1 MSAPVGRV
9 QEPASTVELTTPQ
22 PEEGV
27 IIRMHFGVLANIV
40 IVLFAA
46 VLVSTVLRR
55 LRLPP
60 ILGYLLVGIIVG
72 PYGLD
77 WIADSQNVIELA
89 EFGVVF
95 LMFTIG
101 LEFSLP
107 KLIALR
113 RSVLGLGSL
122 QVIITSIVAG
132 SLAFWYGFNLIASLV
147 VAATIAMSSTAIVSK
162 QLKDQLELNQP
173 HGKNAIGVLLFQDL
187 AVIPFLI
194 LIPSLTD
201 GDHTVWWPLIASLL
215 KGGLVLLV
223 MLFLGRWVMRPL
235 FHEIAKARSLE
246 LFTLTVLLVTLSAA
260 ALTEMAGLSLALGAF
275 LSGMLLG
282 ETEYRHQIEVEI
294 RPFRD
299 ILLGLFFISTG
310 MLLNYHVLHKAL
322 WPLLMLILTITVIKA
337 IIIYGSA
344 RLLRIENK
352 DSLKTALVLAQ
363 GGEFGF
369 ALLSISFGADIIPV
383 THGQVILAALVFS
396 MAISPFLIRYNE
408 QIACFLLK
416 KKKEPLLPP
425 PKTINQEALQ
435 RVSALQDHI
444 IICGYGRVGQNMA
457 RFLERENFNI
467 IAVDMDPKRVIDSE
481 LAGNTVIFGDSS
493 NLALLKS
500 IGLEKAR
507 ALVFSFVD
515 GHTVLNV
522 LPQIRRELPH
532 LPILVRTID
541 DSQLT
546 LYQKAG
552 ATEVVP
558 ETLEASLMLSFQT
571 MILLHVPPRKALRH
585 LMHARKNR
593 YQLLHEYFPGEELD
607 DNADM
612 AQEKKQLAVVTLDE
626 NARAVGSLVK
636 DLELEDVA
644 LTAVRRGGIRGDEPE
659 PNTELRV
666 QDVLILYG
674 TPQQLARAEKKLL
687 QG

>member
-1 MSAPVGRV
+1 
-9 QEPASTVELTTPQ
+9 
-22 PEEGV
+22 
-27 IIRMHFGVLANIV
+27 MHFGVLANII

-46 VLVSTVLRR
+46 VLVTTVLRR

-60 ILGYLLVGIIVG
+60 ILGYLLVGMIVG

-77 WIADSQNVIELA
+77 WIADSQSVIQLA

-113 RSVLGLGSL
+113 HSVLGLGSL
-122 QVIITSIVAG
+122 QVVITSIVAG
-132 SLAFWYGFNLIASLV
+132 SLAFWYGFSLTASLI

-162 QLKDQLELNQP
+162 QLKDQLELNQA

-194 LIPSLTD
+194 LIPSLASGQHD
-201 GDHTVWWPLIASLL
+201 IWQPLFGAFI

-223 MLFLGRWVMRPL
+223 MWSLGRWVMRPL

-246 LFTLTVLLVTLSAA
+246 LFTLAVLLVTLSAA
-260 ALTEMAGLSLALGAF
+260 WLTETAGLSLALGAF
-275 LSGMLLG
+275 LSGMMLG

-299 ILLGLFFISTG
+299 VLLGLFFISTG
-310 MLLNYHVLHKAL
+310 MLLNYHILYRSL
-322 WPLLMLILTITVIKA
+322 WPLIMLILTITVIKA
-337 IIIYGSA
+337 VIIYGSA

-369 ALLSISFGADIIPV
+369 ALLAIAFASNIIPV

-396 MAISPFLIRYNE
+396 MAMSPFLIRYNE
-408 QIACFLLK
+408 QIACFLLR
-416 KKKEPLLPP
+416 KKEKPVAPP
-425 PKTINQEALQ
+425 AKTINQEALQ
-435 RVSALQDHI
+435 RVSTLQDHI

-481 LAGNTVIFGDSS
+481 LAGNTVVFGDSG

-507 ALVFSFVD
+507 ALVFSFLD
-515 GHTVLNV
+515 SHTVLNV
-522 LPQIRRELPH
+522 LPQIRRELPN
-532 LPILVRTID
+532 LPVLVRTID
-541 DSQLT
+541 DSQLA
-546 LYQKAG
+546 LFQKAG
-552 ATEVVP
+552 ATEIVP

-571 MILLHVPPRKALRH
+571 MILLHVPPRKAMRH

-593 YQLLHEYFPGEELD
+593 YQLLHEYFPGEELED
-607 DNADM
+607 TPDM
-612 AQEKKQLAVVTLDE
+612 TPEKKQLAVVTLDK
-626 NARAVGSLVK
+626 NAFAIGAMVK
-636 DLELEDVA
+636 DLNLEDVA
-644 LTAVRRGGIRGDEPE
+644 LSAVRRGGIRGDEPS
-659 PNTELRV
+659 PDTELRE

-674 TPQQLARAEKKLL
+674 TPQHLERAEKKLL

>member
-1 MSAPVGRV
+1 
-9 QEPASTVELTTPQ
+9 
-22 PEEGV
+22 
-27 IIRMHFGVLANIV
+27 MHFGVLANII

-46 VLVSTVLRR
+46 VLVTTVLRR

-60 ILGYLLVGIIVG
+60 ILGYLLVGMIVG

-77 WIADSQNVIELA
+77 WIADSQSVVSLA

-95 LMFTIG
+95 LMFTVG

-113 RSVLGLGSL
+113 HSVLGLGSL
-122 QVIITSIVAG
+122 QVVITSIVAG
-132 SLAFWYGFNLIASLV
+132 SLAYWYGFSLTASLI

-162 QLKDQLELNQP
+162 QLKDQLELNQT
-173 HGKNAIGVLLFQDL
+173 HGKNAIGVLLFQDM

-194 LIPSLTD
+194 LIPSLANGNHD
-201 GDHTVWWPLIASLL
+201 VWRPLIESLF

-235 FHEIAKARSLE
+235 FNEIAKARSLE

-260 ALTEMAGLSLALGAF
+260 WLTEIAGLSLALGAF
-275 LSGMLLG
+275 LSGMMLG

-299 ILLGLFFISTG
+299 VLLGLFFISTG
-310 MLLNYHVLHKAL
+310 MLLNYHILNKAL
-322 WPLLMLILTITVIKA
+322 LPLVMLILTITVIKA
-337 IIIYGSA
+337 IIIYGAA
-344 RLLRIENK
+344 RLLRIDNK

-369 ALLSISFGADIIPV
+369 ALLSIAFAENIIPV

-396 MAISPFLIRYNE
+396 MAMSPFLIRYNE
-408 QIACFLLK
+408 KIACFFLRK
-416 KKKEPLLPP
+416 KQEPLAPP

-435 RVSALQDHI
+435 RVSSLQDHI

-481 LAGNTVIFGDSS
+481 LAGNTVIFGDSG

-507 ALVFSFVD
+507 ALVFSFLD
-515 GHTVLNV
+515 SHTVLNI

-532 LPILVRTID
+532 LPILVRTRD

-571 MILLHVPPRKALRH
+571 MILLNIPPRKAMRH

-593 YQLLHEYFPGEELD
+593 YQLLHEYFPGEELED
-607 DNADM
+607 TPDM
-612 AQEKKQLAVVTLDE
+612 TQEKKQLAVVTLDK
-626 NARAVGSLVK
+626 NAFAIGVLVK
-636 DLELEDVA
+636 DLSLEDVA
-644 LTAVRRGGIRGDEPE
+644 LSAVRRGGIRGDEPS
-659 PNTELRV
+659 PNTELRE

>member
-1 MSAPVGRV
+1 
-9 QEPASTVELTTPQ
+9 
-22 PEEGV
+22 
-27 IIRMHFGVLANIV
+27 MHFGVLANII

-46 VLVSTVLRR
+46 VVVTTVLRR

-60 ILGYLLVGIIVG
+60 ILGYLLVGMIVG

-77 WIADSQNVIELA
+77 WIADSETVISLA

-122 QVIITSIVAG
+122 QVVITSVVAG
-132 SLAFWYGFNLIASLV
+132 SLAFWYGFSLTAALI

-162 QLKDQLELNQP
+162 QLKDQLELNQA

-194 LIPSLTD
+194 LIPSLANGNHD
-201 GDHTVWWPLIASLL
+201 VWKPLIESLF

-260 ALTEMAGLSLALGAF
+260 WLTEIAGLSLALGAF
-275 LSGMLLG
+275 LSGMMLG
-282 ETEYRHQIEVEI
+282 ETEYRHQIEVEL

-310 MLLNYHVLHKAL
+310 MLLNYHILHKAL
-322 WPLLMLILTITVIKA
+322 LPLIMLILTITVIKA

-344 RLLRIENK
+344 RLLRIDNK

-369 ALLSISFGADIIPV
+369 ALLSIAFGENIIPV

-396 MAISPFLIRYNE
+396 MAMSPFLIRYNE
-408 QIACFLLK
+408 QIACFFLRK
-416 KKKEPLLPP
+416 KQEPLSPP
-425 PKTINQEALQ
+425 PKTLSQEALQ
-435 RVSALQDHI
+435 RVSGVHDHI

-481 LAGNTVIFGDSS
+481 LAGNTVIFGDSG

-500 IGLEKAR
+500 IGLDKAR
-507 ALVFSFVD
+507 ALVFSFLD
-515 GHTVLNV
+515 SHTVLSV

-532 LPILVRTID
+532 LPILVRTRD
-541 DSQLT
+541 DSQLE

-571 MILLHVPPRKALRH
+571 MILLNIPPRKAMRH

-593 YQLLHEYFPGEELD
+593 YQLLHEYFPGEELED
-607 DNADM
+607 TPDM
-612 AQEKKQLAVVTLDE
+612 TPEKKQLAVVTLDK
-626 NARAVGSLVK
+626 NAFAIGALVK
-636 DLELEDVA
+636 DLSLEDVA
-644 LTAVRRGGIRGDEPE
+644 LSAVRRGGIRGDEPS
-659 PNTELRV
+659 PNTELRE

-674 TPQQLARAEKKLL
+674 TAQQLARAEKKLL

>member
-1 MSAPVGRV
+1 
-9 QEPASTVELTTPQ
+9 
-22 PEEGV
+22 
-27 IIRMHFGVLANIV
+27 MHFGVLANII

-60 ILGYLLVGIIVG
+60 ILGYLLVGMIVG

-77 WIADSQNVIELA
+77 WIADSKSVIDLA

-122 QVIITSIVAG
+122 QVVITSAVTG
-132 SLAFWYGFNLIASLV
+132 SLAFWYGFNLTASLV

-162 QLKDQLELNQP
+162 QLKDQLELNQS

-194 LIPSLTD
+194 LIPSLAN
-201 GDHTVWWPLIASLL
+201 GEHNVWRPLVESLL

-223 MLFLGRWVMRPL
+223 MLSLGRWVMRPL
-235 FHEIAKARSLE
+235 FYEIAKARSLE

-260 ALTEMAGLSLALGAF
+260 WLTEIAGLSLALGAF
-275 LSGMLLG
+275 LSGMMLG

-299 ILLGLFFISTG
+299 VLLGLFFISIG
-310 MLLNYHVLHKAL
+310 MLLNYRILGTAL
-322 WPLLMLILTITVIKA
+322 LPLLMLILMITVLKA
-337 IIIYGSA
+337 IILYGSA
-344 RLLRIENK
+344 RLLRIANK

-369 ALLSISFGADIIPV
+369 ALLSISFGQDIIPV

-408 QIACFLLK
+408 KIACFFLK
-416 KKKEPLLPP
+416 KKKEPLVSPP
-425 PKTINQEALQ
+425 AKINQEALQ
-435 RVSALQDHI
+435 RVSTLQDHI

-522 LPQIRRELPH
+522 LPQIRKELPN
-532 LPILVRTID
+532 LPVLVRTRD
-541 DSQLT
+541 DSQLA

-571 MILLHVPPRKALRH
+571 MILLHVPPRKAMRH

-593 YQLLHEYFPGEELD
+593 YQFLHEYFPGEELED
-607 DNADM
+607 SADM
-612 AQEKKQLAVVTLDE
+612 TPEKKQLAVVTLDQK
-626 NARAVGSLVK
+626 AHAIGALVK
-636 DLELEDVA
+636 DLALENVA
-644 LTAVRRGGIRGDEPE
+644 LTAVRRGGIRGDEPS
-659 PNTELRV
+659 PNTELRE

>member
-1 MSAPVGRV
+1 
-9 QEPASTVELTTPQ
+9 
-22 PEEGV
+22 
-27 IIRMHFGVLANIV
+27 MHFGVLANII

-46 VLVSTVLRR
+46 VLVTTVLRR

-60 ILGYLLVGIIVG
+60 ILGYLLVGTIVG

-77 WIADSQNVIELA
+77 WIDDSQNIIQLA

-113 RSVLGLGSL
+113 HSVLGLGGL
-122 QVIITSIVAG
+122 QVLLTSIVAG
-132 SLAFWYGFNLIASLV
+132 ALAFWHGFDITASLV
-147 VAATIAMSSTAIVSK
+147 IAATIAMSSTAIVSK

-173 HGKNAIGVLLFQDL
+173 YAKNAIGVLLFQDL

-194 LIPSLTD
+194 LIPSLANGQHD
-201 GDHTVWWPLIASLL
+201 VWAPLFLSLV
-215 KGGLVLLV
+215 KACVVLLI
-223 MLFLGRWVMRPL
+223 MLSLGRWVLRPL
-235 FHEIAKARSLE
+235 FQEIAKARSLE
-246 LFTLTVLLVTLSAA
+246 LFTLTVLLVTLAA
-260 ALTEMAGLSLALGAF
+260 AWLTEVSGLSLALGAF
-275 LSGMLLG
+275 LSGMMLG

-299 ILLGLFFISTG
+299 ILLGLFFICTG
-310 MLLNYHVLHKAL
+310 MLLNYQILDKAWL
-322 WPLLMLILTITVIKA
+322 PLLMLIALITIIKA
-337 IIIYGSA
+337 AIIYGSA
-344 RLLRIENK
+344 RLLRINNK
-352 DSLKTALVLAQ
+352 NSLQTALILAQ

-369 ALLSISFGADIIPV
+369 ALLSLALSDQVIPV
-383 THGQVILAALVFS
+383 GTGQVILAALVFS
-396 MAISPFLIRYNE
+396 MAISPFLIRYHE
-408 QIACFLLK
+408 PIANFLLK
-416 KKKEPLLPP
+416 QKKKPERAAPHTLP
-425 PKTINQEALQ
+425 QETLQ
-435 RVSALQDHI
+435 RVSTVQNHI

-457 RFLERENFNI
+457 RFLALENFEI
-467 IAVDMDPKRVIDSE
+467 IAVDMDPKRVIDAE
-481 LAGNTVIFGDSS
+481 LAGHTVVYGDSG
-493 NLALLKS
+493 NLSLLKS

-515 GHTVLNV
+515 GHTVLNI
-522 LPQIRRELPH
+522 LPQIRLELPN
-532 LPILVRTID
+532 LPVLVRTVD

-571 MILLHVPPRKALRH
+571 MILLHIPPRKAIRH

-593 YQLLHEYFPGEELD
+593 YQLLHEYFPGEELE
-607 DNADM
+607 DNSDFTP
-612 AQEKKQLAVVTLDE
+612 EKKQLAVVTLDD
-626 NARAVGSLVK
+626 NAYAVGVRVK
-636 DLELEDVA
+636 DLALEDVA
-644 LTAVRRGGIRGDEPE
+644 LTAVRRGGIRGDEPS
-659 PNTELRV
+659 PDTELKG

>member
-1 MSAPVGRV
+1 
-9 QEPASTVELTTPQ
+9 
-22 PEEGV
+22 
-27 IIRMHFGVLANIV
+27 MHFGILANII

-46 VLVSTVLRR
+46 VLVTTVLRR
-55 LRLPP
+55 LKLPP

-77 WIADSQNVIELA
+77 WIADSQSIFKLA

-113 RSVLGLGSL
+113 HSVLGLGSL
-122 QVIITSIVAG
+122 QVILTSLIAG
-132 SLAFWYGFNLIASLV
+132 LLAFWYGFSVTGALI

-194 LIPSLTD
+194 LIPSLAA
-201 GDHTVWWPLIASLL
+201 GDHDIWRPLFESLI
-215 KGGLVLLV
+215 KGGLVLGV
-223 MLFLGRWVMRPL
+223 MLFLGRWVLRPL

-246 LFTLTVLLVTLSAA
+246 LFTLTVLLVTLAA
-260 ALTEMAGLSLALGAF
+260 AWLTEIAGLSLALGAF
-275 LSGMLLG
+275 LSGMMLG

-310 MLLNYHVLHKAL
+310 MLLNLHILPKAIL
-322 WPLLMLILTITVIKA
+322 PLLLLIILITLVKA
-337 IIIYGSA
+337 IIIYGCS
-344 RLLRIENK
+344 RVLRIDNIT
-352 DSLKTALVLAQ
+352 SLKTALVLAQ

-369 ALLSISFGADIIPV
+369 ALLSIALSNKVLPIA
-383 THGQVILAALVFS
+383 HSQVVLAALVFS
-396 MAISPFLIRYNE
+396 MALSPFLIRYNNG
-408 QIACFLLK
+408 IARFILQ
-416 KKKEPLLPP
+416 KKKEVLPAAP
-425 PKTINQEALQ
+425 TTIEQDTAQHVETLQ
-435 RVSALQDHI
+435 GHI

-457 RFLERENFNI
+457 RFLERENFQI
-467 IAVDMDPKRVIDSE
+467 IAVDMDPKRVTNAE
-481 LAGNTVIFGDSS
+481 LAGKRVVYGDSS

-500 IGLEKAR
+500 LGLEKAR
-507 ALVFSFVD
+507 ALVFSFID
-515 GHTVLNV
+515 SHTVFNV
-522 LPQIRRELPH
+522 LPQIRKELPH
-532 LPILVRTID
+532 LPVLVRTLD
-541 DSQLT
+541 DSQLA

-571 MILLHVPPRKALRH
+571 MVLLQVPPRKALRH

-593 YQLLHEYFPGEELD
+593 YQILHEYFPGEELED
-607 DNADM
+607 SSEFTP
-612 AQEKKQLAVVTLDE
+612 EKKQLAVVTLDE
-626 NARAVGSLVK
+626 NARAIGSLVK
-636 DLELEDVA
+636 ELELEEVA
-644 LTAVRRGGIRGDEPE
+644 LTAVRRGGIRGDEPS
-659 PNTELRV
+659 PNTELRS

>member
-1 MSAPVGRV
+1 
-9 QEPASTVELTTPQ
+9 
-22 PEEGV
+22 
-27 IIRMHFGVLANIV
+27 MHFGVLANIIV
-40 IVLFAA
+40 VLFAA
-46 VLVSTVLRR
+46 VLVTTVLRR

-60 ILGYLLVGIIVG
+60 ILGYLLVGMIVG

-77 WIADSQNVIELA
+77 WIDDSQNIIQLA

-113 RSVLGLGSL
+113 HSVVGLGGL
-122 QVIITSIVAG
+122 QVLLTSIIAG
-132 SLAFWYGFNLIASLV
+132 ALAFWHGFDLTASLV
-147 VAATIAMSSTAIVSK
+147 IAATIAMSSTAIVSK

-173 HGKNAIGVLLFQDL
+173 YAKNAIGVLLFQDL

-194 LIPSLTD
+194 LIPSLANGQHD
-201 GDHTVWWPLIASLL
+201 VWAPLFLSLV
-215 KGGLVLLV
+215 KACVVLLI
-223 MLFLGRWVMRPL
+223 MLSLGRWVLRPL

-246 LFTLTVLLVTLSAA
+246 LFTLTVLLVTLAA
-260 ALTEMAGLSLALGAF
+260 AWLTEVSGLSLALGAF
-275 LSGMLLG
+275 LSGMMLG

-299 ILLGLFFISTG
+299 ILLGLFFICTG
-310 MLLNYHVLHKAL
+310 MLLNYQILDNAWL
-322 WPLLMLILTITVIKA
+322 PLLMLIALITIIKA
-337 IIIYGSA
+337 AIIYGSA
-344 RLLRIENK
+344 RLLHISNK
-352 DSLKTALVLAQ
+352 NSLQTALILAQ

-369 ALLSISFGADIIPV
+369 ALLSLALSDQVIPV
-383 THGQVILAALVFS
+383 GTGQVVLAALVFS
-396 MAISPFLIRYNE
+396 MAMSPFLIRYHE
-408 QIACFLLK
+408 PIANFLLK
-416 KKKEPLLPP
+416 QKKKPKHTAPHTLP
-425 PKTINQEALQ
+425 QETLQ
-435 RVSALQDHI
+435 RVSTVQNHI

-457 RFLERENFNI
+457 RFLTLENFEI
-467 IAVDMDPKRVIDSE
+467 IAIDMDPKRVTDAE
-481 LAGNTVIFGDSS
+481 LAGHTVVYGDSG
-493 NLALLKS
+493 NLSLLKS
-500 IGLEKAR
+500 VGLEKAR

-515 GHTVLNV
+515 GHTVLNI
-522 LPQIRRELPH
+522 LPQIRLELPN
-532 LPILVRTID
+532 LPILVRTVD

-571 MILLHVPPRKALRH
+571 MILLHIPPRKAIRH

-593 YQLLHEYFPGEELD
+593 YQLLHEYFPGEELED
-607 DNADM
+607 HDVLAP
-612 AQEKKQLAVVTLDE
+612 EKKQLAVVTLDG
-626 NARAVGSLVK
+626 NAYAVGVRVK
-636 DLELEDVA
+636 DLALEGVA
-644 LTAVRRGGIRGDEPE
+644 LTAVRRGGIRGDEPS
-659 PNTELRV
+659 PDTELKD

>member
-1 MSAPVGRV
+1 
-9 QEPASTVELTTPQ
+9 
-22 PEEGV
+22 
-27 IIRMHFGVLANIV
+27 MHFGVLANII

-46 VLVSTVLRR
+46 VLVTTVLRR
-55 LRLPP
+55 LKLPP
-60 ILGYLLVGIIVG
+60 ILGYLVVGMIVG

-77 WIADSQNVIELA
+77 WITDSANVIQLA

-113 RSVLGLGSL
+113 HSVLGLGSL
-122 QVIITSIVAG
+122 QVVLTSTVAG
-132 SLAFWYGFNLIASLV
+132 LFAFWYGFDLTASLV
-147 VAATIAMSSTAIVSK
+147 IAATIAMSSTAIVSK

-173 HGKNAIGVLLFQDL
+173 YGKNAIGVLLFQDL

-194 LIPSLTD
+194 LIPSLAN
-201 GDHTVWWPLIASLL
+201 GDHDVWRPLVSSLI
-215 KGGLVLLV
+215 KGGLVILV
-223 MLFLGRWVMRPL
+223 MLSLGRWVLRPL

-246 LFTLTVLLVTLSAA
+246 LFTLAVLLVTLAA
-260 ALTEMAGLSLALGAF
+260 AWLTEVAGLSLALGAF
-275 LSGMLLG
+275 LSGMMLG

-310 MLLNYHVLHKAL
+310 MLLNYRILDKAL
-322 WPLLMLILTITVIKA
+322 WPLLMLIGTITVIKA

-344 RLLRIENK
+344 RLLRIANK
-352 DSLKTALVLAQ
+352 QSIQTALILAQ

-369 ALLSISFGADIIPV
+369 ALLSIALSNQVIPIG
-383 THGQVILAALVFS
+383 HGQVILAALVFS
-396 MAISPFLIRYNE
+396 MAMSPFLIRYHE
-408 QIACFLLK
+408 QIANFLLNQK
-416 KKKEPLLPP
+416 KKTKISA
-425 PKTINQEALQ
+425 PKILNQETLQ
-435 RVSALQDHI
+435 RVSTLQNHI

-457 RFLERENFNI
+457 RFLALENFDI
-467 IAVDMDPKRVIDSE
+467 IAVDMDPKRVTDAE
-481 LAGNTVIFGDSS
+481 LAGNTVIYGDSG

-515 GHTVLNV
+515 SHTVLNI
-522 LPQIRRELPH
+522 LPQIRLELPH
-532 LPILVRTID
+532 IPILVRTID
-541 DSQLT
+541 DTQLA

-571 MILLHVPPRKALRH
+571 MVLLHIPPKKVMRH
-585 LMHARKNR
+585 LMRARKNR
-593 YQLLHEYFPGEELD
+593 YQFLNEYFPGEELED
-607 DNADM
+607 TADM
-612 AQEKKQLAVVTLDE
+612 TPEKKQLAVVTLDD
-626 NARAVGSLVK
+626 NARAVGALVK
-636 DLELEDVA
+636 DLALEDVA
-644 LTAVRRGGIRGDEPE
+644 LTAVRRGGIRGDEPSPE
-659 PNTELRV
+659 TELRG